1 MSSPAGIA
9 APRAD
14 AKPAGD
20 GHAVAVARYRAES
33 KRSLA
38 QVDAALAAGALEQ
51 ASQALWDAAAYA
63 VRAAAA
69 RRGWPG
75 AAPGDLGQVIIRLIE
90 DEGGSIDLNTNF
102 FIAHSFDRAD
112 REWELPVSADGIR
125 HCKGPVI
132 DLLRMLEGM
141 N

>member
-20 GHAVAVARYRAES
+20 AVAVARYRAES
-33 KRSLA
+33 RRSLA
-38 QVDAALAAGALEQ
+38 QVDASLAAGALEQ
-51 ASQALWDAAAYA
+51 ASQALWDAAAHA

-112 REWELPVSADGIR
+112 REWNIPLFEGDVVYCRQPVTEFI
-125 HCKGPVI
+125 K
-132 DLLRMLEGM
+132 MLEAM
-141 N
+141 D